1 MLSQTLIKGLN
12 DQMNYEFYSA
22 HIYLATAA
30 YCSNES
36 LDGFANFFLAQ
47 AEEERFHAMKFYQFI
62 IDMGVRAE
70 IDSMAKPNNQFDSVL
85 EAFEKSLA
93 HEKEVTKR
101 IYALADLALD
111 EREHATMNF
120 LNWFIEEQVEEQ
132 ATFDAIIQKLR
143 RIDKDS
149 NMFYMLENELGKR
162 TFDGTSEK

>member
-1 MLSQTLIKGLN
+1 MLSQELIKGLN
-12 DQMNYEFYSA
+12 EQMNYEFYSA
-22 HIYLATAA
+22 HVYLATAA

-70 IDSMAKPNNQFDSVL
+70 VDSMAKPNNEFTSVL
-85 EAFEKSLA
+85 DAFERSLQ
-93 HEKEVTKR
+93 HEKEVTRR
-101 IYALADLALD
+101 IYKLADLAMD

-132 ATFDAIIQKLR
+132 ATFDSIIQKLK

-162 TFDGTSEK
+162 TFTGSSDK